1 MISFYGSQTGTGED
15 FAIRLSKDSAR
26 YGMQKGMAADP
37 EEFDMVRYGMR
48 LYRMYLL

>member
-1 MISFYGSQTGTGED
+1 MISFYGSQTGTAED

-37 EEFDMVRYGMR
+37 EEFDMVSLTKIVNY
-48 LYRMYLL
+48 